1 MSTCGIG
8 EEVALVGSSNG
19 EVEGRVLL
27 AECLDED
34 YITIDARGG

>member
-1 MSTCGIG
+1 MPTCGIG
-8 EEVALVGSSNG
+8 DEVAFVGSSNG

-27 AECLDED
+27 ADCFDED